1 MRLRPIPGRRPSA
14 ALVISLVA
22 LFVALGGVGYAA
34 VSVPFNSVGEFQLK
48 HSSVTHS
55 KLRFSAV
62 NYQDIAPGAVG
73 RVRANLNQLQARV
86 NGTCAPGTAVGSVSS
101 VGNTLCNPA
110 RPSEY
115 GATGTH
121 AVKAATTVASVTL
134 PAGSSYLAFAN
145 PTANVA
151 KTAAARE
158 DVTCTLTVG
167 TVKQSATATVAP
179 GATES
184 MPLQVAGPA
193 GTGTVSCVTAG
204 ATPAGVTAAI
214 NALQTSSNN

>member
-62 NYQDIAPGAVG
+62 NYQDIVPGAVG
-73 RVRANLNQLQARV
+73 RVRANLGQLQARV
-86 NGTCAPGTAVGSVSS
+86 NGTCAPGTAIGAVSLGGS
-101 VGNTLCNPA
+101 TICNPA

-115 GATGTH
+115 GATGTQT
-121 AVKAATTVASVTL
+121 VKAATTVASVTL

-145 PTANVA
+145 PTASVA
-151 KTAAARE
+151 KAAPVSE

-167 TVKQSATATVAP
+167 DVKQSVTATVAP

-193 GTGTVSCVTAG
+193 GTGTVSCATAG
-204 ATPAGVTAAI
+204 ATPAGVTAVI